1 MVLSSIACL
10 AGGIVVSGVLS
21 RRQSRHARR
30 VVTPRRIFASAAEN
44 YSTRPQ
50 IPARQLRRLSP
61 LLSIRSFCRL
71 PKLAF
76 CI

>member
-50 IPARQLRRLSP
+50 IPARQLSP